1 MPLYE
6 YLCENCQT
14 KFEVIQKFSDEP
26 VQVCRLCGGGP
37 VEKQMSAP
45 GIHFKGS
52 GWYITDYAKSGG
64 KVPAS
69 DGGKADKAERAGTS
83 TETKSETKSESKS
96 ETKTATPAPAAP
108 APAAPKPAATKS
120 D

>member
-6 YLCENCQT
+6 YLCENCQE

-26 VQVCRLCGGGP
+26 IQVCRRCGGGP

-69 DGGKADKAERAGTS
+69 DGGKADKAERAGTTTES
-83 TETKSETKSESKS
+83 KGETKTESKTETKA
-96 ETKTATPAPAAP
+96 ATPAPAAP
-108 APAAPKPAATKS
+108 APSKPAATKS